1 MSEYLSVP
9 DTTRAGVA
17 YRLRYGAV
25 EYSRRSGPMSSLLF
39 SLAQQAL
46 IWETEGKNVELMSC
60 HLTGDGDYA
69 GFCLVEPGELRDRD
83 SSASERSPAFRSAGG
98 NDGLEAKIEAA

>member
-1 MSEYLSVP
+1 MSEHLSVP

-25 EYSRRSGPMSSLLF
+25 EYSRRGGQMSSLLF

-46 IWETEGKNVELMSC
+46 IWEMEGRAVEIVSC

-69 GFCLVEPGELRDRD
+69 GFCFVEPGEVR
-83 SSASERSPAFRSAGG
+83 
-98 NDGLEAKIEAA
+98 GLEAKTEAA